1 MIKLIKETQI
11 ALENGYIET
20 KDALKIQADLR
31 TKLNSQ
37 FNVSDDS
44 NGQFIVVNQKFND
57 ICPYCGREVS
67 AKIISK
73 EEAKLIYNLKED
85 INE

>member
-1 MIKLIKETQI
+1 MTEEQKKQLRDIIEKQRIFVYEEVVALMGLPKPEVRKEINRMFRWYTSPF
-11 ALENGYIET
+11 
-20 KDALKIQADLR
+20 KK
-31 TKLNSQ
+31 
-37 FNVSDDS
+37 
-44 NGQFIVVNQKFND
+44 
-57 ICPYCGREVS
+57 CPYCGREVS